1 MTSVHCWLDSSVA
14 LHWICRNGEYRQFV
28 ANRMKKIKEHEID
41 EWRHVSTDQN
51 PVDLGSRGGS
61 VTDADLW
68 WNGPKW
74 LQDRNTWPPN
84 PMTTAS
90 EVTEAE
96 SKIIREVL
104 AAVTVDQKQEEF
116 DQQLKGHDLRK
127 SLTSMWSTT
136 SYNSIFSQTGRK
148 S

>member
-1 MTSVHCWLDSSVA
+1 MISVHCWLDSSLA
-14 LHWICRNGEYRQFV
+14 LHWICGNGEYRQFV

-51 PVDLGSRGGS
+51 PAELGSRGGS
-61 VTDADLW
+61 VTDVDLW

-104 AAVTVDQKQEEF
+104 AAVTVDQKQDEF
-116 DQQLKGHDLRK
+116 DQLLKGHDLRK
-127 SLTSMWSTT
+127 SLTSMWSATN
-136 SYNSIFSQTGRK
+136 YNSIFSQTG
-148 S
+148 

>member
-1 MTSVHCWLDSSVA
+1 
-14 LHWICRNGEYRQFV
+14 
-28 ANRMKKIKEHEID
+28 
-41 EWRHVSTDQN
+41 
-51 PVDLGSRGGS
+51 
-61 VTDADLW
+61 
-68 WNGPKW
+68 
-74 LQDRNTWPPN
+74 
-84 PMTTAS
+84 MTTAS

-136 SYNSIFSQTGRK
+136 SYNSIFSQTG
-148 S
+148 